1 MLIPPFQ
8 DYLWNCQE
16 DQGMKNAGSEI
27 KKKKKRHLQMID
39 GSLVVGQSED
49 SWLQVTETNLT
60 DLRNLLKCYLG
71 NS

>member
-1 MLIPPFQ
+1 
-8 DYLWNCQE
+8 
-16 DQGMKNAGSEI
+16 MKNAGSEI